1 MAAAGFATSGG
12 EEGAGEVASCAL
24 ATVIAHTVAIS
35 AAPVTL
41 AILFIGISSHGNV
54 GRRQVSSELF
64 SVAVAKLYAIEL
76 KHSIK

>member
-1 MAAAGFATSGG
+1 
-12 EEGAGEVASCAL
+12 
-24 ATVIAHTVAIS
+24 
-35 AAPVTL
+35 VTL

>member
-1 MAAAGFATSGG
+1 M
-12 EEGAGEVASCAL
+12 
-24 ATVIAHTVAIS
+24 VIAHNAAIS

-54 GRRQVSSELF
+54 FAGSRQVSLELF